1 MELARRSPLLRNV
14 RTFGQDDSPQLEVDI
29 DQEKAGA
36 FGLPL
41 DAINTDLSA
50 AWGGKYVN
58 DFVDRSRVK
67 KVYVQADAP
76 FRMKPEDFNRWYFRN
91 DKGEMVPFTSIGE
104 ARWTYGPH
112 AA

>member
-1 MELARRSPLLRNV
+1 M
-14 RTFGQDDSPQLEVDI
+14 
-29 DQEKAGA
+29 
-36 FGLPL
+36 
-41 DAINTDLSA
+41 
-50 AWGGKYVN
+50 GGKYVN

-91 DKGEMVPFTSIGE
+91 DNGEMVPFTPS
-104 ARWTYGPH
+104 ARPAGRMGH

>member
-1 MELARRSPLLRNV
+1 M
-14 RTFGQDDSPQLEVDI
+14 
-29 DQEKAGA
+29 
-36 FGLPL
+36 PL

-91 DKGEMVPFTSIGE
+91 DKGRDGAVHVHRRGPLDV
-104 ARWTYGPH
+104 RPH